1 MNHREPTFKLPAA
14 LSPLAEL
21 ATNLWWTWDDEG
33 PELMASVDP
42 DHWEQSR
49 QNPVVI
55 LSDLS
60 PRRAEHLTKDTDF
73 LAKLDRVLARFRAYL
88 IADDT
93 WARQHHPELAE
104 PGAIAYFSMEFGVHS
119 SVRIYSG
126 GLGVL
131 AGDHVRSASDLGLGL
146 VGVGLLY
153 RQGYFRQLIDDGHQ
167 VAAFPNAR
175 FERLPLRLMRDE
187 HAKPIRVPVPYGHH
201 TFTAQVWE
209 LRVGRTR
216 LLLLDTDHDGNPFEH
231 RTYTQQLY
239 GGDDR
244 TRIAQEV
251 LLGIGGVRAL
261 QALGIEPKAVHLN
274 EGHCAFAPLELLRAR
289 LAAGEKIAEATDAV
303 RSRTVFTTHTPVPA
317 GHDRFNADLVSE
329 ALGGYQESL
338 GWSAEQLMDLGRV
351 RRGDAREPLCMTV
364 LAMKLSRG
372 TNGVSALHG
381 AVSREMWKDLY
392 PLATHVDDVPIGH
405 VTNGVHPLFWLSPAL
420 RALYD
425 EHLPGWREKMLD
437 AEFWQGAHLIPDA
450 ALWRAHQRSQAELA
464 EAMRKRGIV
473 LNSGALTLGFA
484 RRFAPYKRANLL
496 FSQPERLEAL
506 LTGAHPVNLIFAGKA
521 HPRDLHGQALL
532 AEVVRWTN
540 TPPFRGRIAFLEE
553 YDLTLGARLT
563 QGVDVWVNT
572 PRRPREASGTSGQKA
587 AINGVLNLSVL
598 DGWWPEAYDGQNG
611 WAVGDTRS
619 YATQEEQDAAD
630 AESLYAA
637 LEGAVVP
644 LYFQRESGLPTA
656 WIQRMKGSIASCM
669 PRFNTHRMVADY
681 VEKAYRG

>member
-1 MNHREPTFKLPAA
+1 
-14 LSPLAEL
+14 
-21 ATNLWWTWDDEG
+21 
-33 PELMASVDP
+33 
-42 DHWEQSR
+42 
-49 QNPVVI
+49 
-55 LSDLS
+55 
-60 PRRAEHLTKDTDF
+60 
-73 LAKLDRVLARFRAYL
+73 
-88 IADDT
+88 
-93 WARQHHPELAE
+93 
-104 PGAIAYFSMEFGVHS
+104 
-119 SVRIYSG
+119 
-126 GLGVL
+126 
-131 AGDHVRSASDLGLGL
+131 
-146 VGVGLLY
+146 
-153 RQGYFRQLIDDGHQ
+153 
-167 VAAFPNAR
+167 
-175 FERLPLRLMRDE
+175 
-187 HAKPIRVPVPYGHH
+187 
-201 TFTAQVWE
+201 
-209 LRVGRTR
+209 
-216 LLLLDTDHDGNPFEH
+216 
-231 RTYTQQLY
+231 
-239 GGDDR
+239 
-244 TRIAQEV
+244 
-251 LLGIGGVRAL
+251 
-261 QALGIEPKAVHLN
+261 
-274 EGHCAFAPLELLRAR
+274 
-289 LAAGEKIAEATDAV
+289 
-303 RSRTVFTTHTPVPA
+303 
-317 GHDRFNADLVSE
+317 
-329 ALGGYQESL
+329 
-338 GWSAEQLMDLGRV
+338 
-351 RRGDAREPLCMTV
+351 
-364 LAMKLSRG
+364 
-372 TNGVSALHG
+372 
-381 AVSREMWKDLY
+381 
-392 PLATHVDDVPIGH
+392 
-405 VTNGVHPLFWLSPAL
+405 
-420 RALYD
+420 
-425 EHLPGWREKMLD
+425 MLD

-464 EAMRKRGIV
+464 EAMRKRGTV
-473 LNSGALTLGFA
+473 LNTGALTLGFA